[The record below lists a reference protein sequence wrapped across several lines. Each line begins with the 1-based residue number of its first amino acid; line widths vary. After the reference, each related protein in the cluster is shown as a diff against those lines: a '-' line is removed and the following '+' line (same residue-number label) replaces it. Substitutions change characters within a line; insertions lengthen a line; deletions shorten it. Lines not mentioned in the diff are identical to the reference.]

1 MPADPQDNLAIAR
14 RYLQLLERNLRD
26 PQIGSLFTP
35 DFEFREYPN
44 KLNPAGRTVT
54 LAQLLANTE
63 KAAQISLEQRYTIRN
78 AIVSGDDVAL
88 EVDWS
93 GRFNI
98 DYGSTP
104 AGQPIRA
111 AFGMFL
117 RFRDGRI
124 ASQHNYDCFEPF

>member
-1 MPADPQDNLAIAR
+1 MPTTTENNLDVAR
-14 RYLQLLERNLRD
+14 RYLALLERNLRD
-26 PQIGSLFTP
+26 PELGSLFAP
-35 DFEFREYPN
+35 EFEFREYPN
-44 KLNPAGRTVT
+44 KLNPEGRTLS
-54 LAQLLANTE
+54 LAQLQANTE
-63 KAAQISLEQRYTIRN
+63 KAARISLEQSYSIRN
-78 AIVSGDDVAL
+78 AIVAGDDIAL
-88 EVDWS
+88 EVDWL

-124 ASQHNYDCFEPF
+124 VSQHNYDCFEPF